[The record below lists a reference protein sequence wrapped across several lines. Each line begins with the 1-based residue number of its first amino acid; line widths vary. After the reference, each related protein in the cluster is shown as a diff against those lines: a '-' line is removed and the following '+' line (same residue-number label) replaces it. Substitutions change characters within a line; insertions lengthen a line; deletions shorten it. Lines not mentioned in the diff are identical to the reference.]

1 MSEDEKEHLQ
11 REKEADEARK
21 TEFNVGLV
29 RHHHSFPG
37 THTDAH
43 VSWSR
48 PGEVDVGGC
57 VSILKPPV
65 CLVPCAR
72 LL

>member
-29 RHHHSFPG
+29 RHHSTHSLG
-37 THTDAH
+37 HRHRLTRLVVLALG
-43 VSWSR
+43 SR
-48 PGEVDVGGC
+48 
-57 VSILKPPV
+57 LW
-65 CLVPCAR
+65 
-72 LL
+72 

>member
-29 RHHHSFPG
+29 RHPPPTHSLG
-37 THTDAH
+37 HVQTHT
-43 VSWSR
+43 SR
-48 PGEVDVGGC
+48 GPGLE
-57 VSILKPPV
+57 KWM
-65 CLVPCAR
+65 LVVVYPS
-72 LL
+72 